1 MNKKYILGIHV
12 GHDRA
17 VALIQDGIVIGN
29 IAQER
34 LDRIKHS
41 RSIELPYDAINA
53 LLKYN
58 HITIKDISCVG
69 LSGDAMEKE
78 CILETL
84 KSDFY
89 HYYHCKLPVYF
100 EIGRAHV

>member
-89 HYYHCKLPVYF
+89 HYYH
-100 EIGRAHV
+100 